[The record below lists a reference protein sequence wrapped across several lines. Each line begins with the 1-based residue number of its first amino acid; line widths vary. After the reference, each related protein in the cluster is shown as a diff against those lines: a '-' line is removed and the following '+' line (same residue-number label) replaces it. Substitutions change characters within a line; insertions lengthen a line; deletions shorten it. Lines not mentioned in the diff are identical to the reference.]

1 MKSLLRTN
9 RYEPATLLFFTIY
22 FTVDMTLKKS
32 VSIDGENRHFFPL
45 CLEVMRDC
53 LIQESQVFGIPGR
66 SNCWGLL
73 WLRYILVLVPWWL
86 TASPTHVKL

>member
-1 MKSLLRTN
+1 
-9 RYEPATLLFFTIY
+9 
-22 FTVDMTLKKS
+22 MTLKKS
-32 VSIDGENRHFFPL
+32 VSIDGENRHFFSL

-53 LIQESQVFGIPGR
+53 LKIQESWVSGIPGR

-73 WLRYILVLVPWWL
+73 WLRYILVLVPRWL